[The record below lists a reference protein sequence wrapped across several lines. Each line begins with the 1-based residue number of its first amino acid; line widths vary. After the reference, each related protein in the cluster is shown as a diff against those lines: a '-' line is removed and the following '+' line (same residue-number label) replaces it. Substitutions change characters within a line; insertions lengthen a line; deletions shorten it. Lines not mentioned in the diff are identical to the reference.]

1 MGHDWQMPKMERK
14 ILMNRPDQVLKQWEE
29 QKQIQKMDK
38 PFMKLFMEVSKPKPK
53 PKPKAPKKKK

>member
-1 MGHDWQMPKMERK
+1 
-14 ILMNRPDQVLKQWEE
+14 MNRPDQVLKQWEE

-53 PKPKAPKKKK
+53 QT